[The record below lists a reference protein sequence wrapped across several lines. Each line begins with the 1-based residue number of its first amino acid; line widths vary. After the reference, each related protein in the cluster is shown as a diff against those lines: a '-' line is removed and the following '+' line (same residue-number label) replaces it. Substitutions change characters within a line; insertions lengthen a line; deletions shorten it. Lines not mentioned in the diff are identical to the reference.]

1 MSIRKILSDTEM
13 VKNTI
18 YNSLS
23 KKLKEYEGEIS
34 DYDLREIIFSMF
46 ERILGYTIEWAD
58 IDEYGKNRIL
68 VHIGEEK
75 AIINISSLMESLK
88 MIHKDYIAE
97 EQSDP
102 KLISLVTRKRRNRN
116 RP

>member
-1 MSIRKILSDTEM
+1 MSIKKILADTEM

-18 YNSLS
+18 YNSLA

-58 IDEYGKNRIL
+58 IDTHGKNRIL
-68 VHIGEEK
+68 VHIGEEE

-88 MIHKDYIAE
+88 MIHKDYIE
-97 EQSDP
+97 EELSNP
-102 KLISLVTRKRRNRN
+102 RLTALVPRKKKK
-116 RP
+116 